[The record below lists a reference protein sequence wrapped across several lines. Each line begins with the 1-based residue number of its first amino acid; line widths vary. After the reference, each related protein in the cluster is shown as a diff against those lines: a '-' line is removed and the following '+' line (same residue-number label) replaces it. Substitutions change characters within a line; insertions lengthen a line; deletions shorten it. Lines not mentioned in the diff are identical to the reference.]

1 MELTLF
7 DTCVFEFI
15 GTMVMILLGD
25 GVCAACTLEKSKAK
39 GAGWIVITM
48 AWGFA
53 VMCGVFI
60 AGPYSGAHLNPAVS
74 LGLAAAGKF
83 EWGFLLPYAIAQ
95 MLGGF
100 CGALLVYIF
109 YSDHYKASSGNPDGM
124 LGTFCTMPAIEHKS
138 VNFLSEFIATCLL
151 VFIILALGTSGNTA
165 NIMGTTISEG
175 GLGAFP
181 VTYLIMALGMSLGGT
196 TGYAMNP
203 ARDLGPRFAHFI
215 LPIEGKRDSG
225 WGYSWVPVAGP
236 LLGAVAAAGLFLIVY

>member
-7 DTCVFEFI
+7 DKCVFEFI

-60 AGPYSGAHLNPAVS
+60 AGPYSGAHLNPEVS

-100 CGALLVYIF
+100 
-109 YSDHYKASSGNPDGM
+109 
-124 LGTFCTMPAIEHKS
+124 
-138 VNFLSEFIATCLL
+138 
-151 VFIILALGTSGNTA
+151 
-165 NIMGTTISEG
+165 
-175 GLGAFP
+175 
-181 VTYLIMALGMSLGGT
+181 
-196 TGYAMNP
+196 
-203 ARDLGPRFAHFI
+203 
-215 LPIEGKRDSG
+215 
-225 WGYSWVPVAGP
+225 
-236 LLGAVAAAGLFLIVY
+236 